1 MPTKAEIELKIK
13 ELLNDFYRRRI
24 STLNGLQLMK
34 ALRKKNP
41 YLFKAV
47 GTEKASE
54 IVENMLLAYMSSS
67 DEGIFGDAFFEPL
80 ALFVSGGEPA
90 PSSGVDIVLQ
100 DEKRYRA
107 FAVKSGTSVY
117 NSSSKKKQELDFN
130 ALRNRMFK
138 LQKIFD
144 PIIGYAYGRKS
155 QRQGA
160 SSFRELAGQEF
171 WREVSGD
178 PNFYLEIVRLMRDLP
193 NKHAVEF
200 KEAWDH
206 AVNRFT
212 RDFAE
217 EFCDRDGVILWERIV
232 EFNSSSKPPTIQ
244 KIRKKNLQ

>member
-1 MPTKAEIELKIK
+1 MPNKEEIAIK
-13 ELLNDFYRRRI
+13 VKKLLNDFYRRRI
-24 STLNGLQLMK
+24 STLNDLQLMK

-41 YLFKAV
+41 YLFKAI

-54 IVENMLLAYMSSS
+54 IIENMLLAYMSSS

-80 ALFVSGGEPA
+80 ALFVSGGESA

-117 NSSSKKKQELDFN
+117 NSSSKKKQALDFN

-144 PIIGYAYGRKS
+144 PIIGYAYGRKR
-155 QRQGA
+155 QRQG
-160 SSFRELAGQEF
+160 SSAFRELAGQEF
-171 WREVSGD
+171 WYEVSGD
-178 PNFYLEIVRLMRDLP
+178 SDFYLEIIRMMQDLP
-193 NKHAVEF
+193 NQHAVEF
-200 KEAWDH
+200 KKSWDH

-217 EFCDRDGVILWERIV
+217 EFCDRDGGILWEKIV
-232 EFNSSSKPPTIQ
+232 EFNSATHHHHTKKSK
-244 KIRKKNLQ
+244 